1 MSDKPFRNTAF
12 DLTGRAALVTG
23 AAGLLGIEHAA
34 ALLEC
39 GATVVL
45 TDISERQLVQ
55 EKSRR
60 RNLYF

>member
-34 ALLEC
+34 
-39 GATVVL
+39 G
-45 TDISERQLVQ
+45 
-55 EKSRR
+55 
-60 RNLYF
+60 